1 MDSTTFVLLVRHGE
15 NDFVTTHRLA
25 GRTPAVH
32 LNDKGRNQAQRL
44 VTFLDQQPIRAV
56 YSSPIERCLQTAEP
70 LAAAL
75 GLPVCEEID
84 LLEVDYGEWQGADL
98 RELSKLDAWHRV
110 QHYPS
115 LFRFP
120 AGETLREVQ
129 ARAVSAIER
138 IRDAHPNEV
147 VAVFSHGDVI
157 RTTLAHYLGVPLD
170 LFQRIAISTAA
181 VSVLA
186 FVDGRPMV
194 LGVNFTAELPKFEVK
209 QPAPEQQTAPSAED
223 GAKSATS

>member
-15 NDFVTTHRLA
+15 NDYVTTHRLA

-32 LNDKGRNQAQRL
+32 LNEKGRAQAAQL
-44 VTFLDQQPIRAV
+44 VAYLDQQPIRAV
-56 YSSPIERCLQTAEP
+56 YSSPIERCLETASP

-75 GLPVCEEID
+75 ELPVLED
-84 LLEVDYGEWQGADL
+84 AGLLEVDYGDWQGADL
-98 RELSKLDAWHRV
+98 RELSKLDAWQRV

-129 ARAVSAIER
+129 ARAVSAVER
-138 IRDAHPNEV
+138 IRDHHPNEV

-186 FVDGRPMV
+186 FMDGRPLV
-194 LGVNFTAELPKFEVK
+194 LGVNFTAALPKFEIK
-209 QPAPEQQTAPSAED
+209 KPEPETNQSD
-223 GAKSATS
+223 GEGAQAATV